1 MRDAQRARG
10 GGVPGPLGPSDT
22 TFGIGSGPMSH
33 RAQPATG
40 GPAVKEATYC
50 WNPEV
55 ELMGAAELRA
65 LQSQRLRDVVQRV
78 YARVPHYREKFDAA
92 GVRPEQIRDLED
104 ITRLPF
110 TTKADLRDTYPF
122 GMFAAPM
129 EEVVRIHASS
139 GTTGKATVVGYTR
152 YDVDMWAEVMART
165 LAGGGAHRGDFVQ
178 NAYGYGLFTGG
189 LGAHYGAEKLG
200 ASVIPTSGGQTK
212 RQLQLMADFGTTVLC
227 CTPSYALV
235 IGEEGKEM
243 GLDFGALP
251 LRVGFF
257 GAEPWTETMR
267 REIEAVLHID
277 ALDIY
282 GLSEIIGPGVAFECL
297 AKGGLHV
304 NEDHFYPEVINPETG
319 QPVPPGEPGELVFT
333 TLTKEALPLIRYR
346 TRDLTRFILEP
357 CPCGRGLRRMKRVTG
372 RSDDMLIIRGVNVF
386 PSQIEEV
393 LMGIEGTTPNY
404 LLVVDRKAHQMDEL
418 EVQVEVSERMFS
430 DEIVRLETLT
440 NAIRKAISGALGLS
454 VTVRLV
460 EPKRLERSLGKAKR
474 VIDRRDLGA

>member
-1 MRDAQRARG
+1 MEMMDPQ
-10 GGVPGPLGPSDT
+10 
-22 TFGIGSGPMSH
+22 
-33 RAQPATG
+33 
-40 GPAVKEATYC
+40 
-50 WNPEV
+50 
-55 ELMGAAELRA
+55 ELRA
-65 LQSQRLRDVVQRV
+65 VQSQRLREVVARV
-78 YARVPHYREKFDAA
+78 YANVPHYRAKFEAA
-92 GVRPEQIRDLED
+92 GVRPEDIRGIED
-104 ITRLPF
+104 IARLPF

-122 GMFAAPM
+122 GMFAKPM

-139 GTTGKATVVGYTR
+139 GTTGKPTVVGYTHN
-152 YDVDMWAEVMART
+152 DVAMWAEVMART

-178 NAYGYGLFTGG
+178 NSYGYGLFTGG
-189 LGAHYGAEKLG
+189 LGAHYGAELLG
-200 ASVIPTSGGQTK
+200 ASVIPTSSGMTK
-212 RQLQLMADFGTTVLC
+212 RQIQLMVDFGTTVLC

-235 IGEEGKEM
+235 IGEEAKEM
-243 GLDFGALP
+243 GIDFSSLP

-257 GAEPWTETMR
+257 GAEPWSETMR
-267 REIEAVLHID
+267 TEIEASLRID

-297 AKGGLHV
+297 EKGGLHV

-319 QPVPPGEPGELVFT
+319 EPVAPGQPGELVFT

-346 TRDLTRFILEP
+346 TRDLSHFIAAP
-357 CPCGRGLRRMKRVTG
+357 CACGRTLRRMKRVTG

-404 LLVVDRKAHQMDEL
+404 LLVVDRKTHQMDEL
-418 EVQVEVSERMFS
+418 EVQVEVSEQVFS
-430 DEIVRLETLT
+430 DEIVRLEALSEK
-440 NAIRKAISGALGLS
+440 IHKAISGALGLS

-460 EPKRLERSLGKAKR
+460 EPKTLQRSMGKATR